1 MAKAL
6 PLTVEKRDI
15 TGRRVN
21 TLRRQ
26 GILPANV
33 FGKGI
38 KSFTVQLPLADFKKV
53 YQEAGETGLIE
64 LTLGTDKHPVLVS
77 NMHVDPVSGMP
88 LHVDFHEVN
97 LKEKV
102 TATVPV
108 EITGE
113 SPIEKTGEGTV
124 VQQLQEIE
132 VEALPTD
139 LPDSFTVDV
148 SNLTAVDQAI
158 YVKDLVYDRE
168 KVEIQVDPESIVVA
182 VAEPQ
187 KEEELPVEAPAEGEG
202 EAQAEADAGSIEEST
217 AETDEAE
224 NQSKQE
230 EA

>member
-6 PLTVEKRDI
+6 PLKVEKRDI

-26 GILPANV
+26 GILPGNV
-33 FGKGI
+33 FGKDI
-38 KSFTVQLPLADFKKV
+38 ESFTIQLPTADFTKI
-53 YQEAGETGLIE
+53 YAEAGETGLIE
-64 LTLGTDKHPVLVS
+64 LSIGDSKHPVLVS
-77 NMHVDPVSGMP
+77 NLHVHPVTNAP

-108 EITGE
+108 EMTGE
-113 SPIEKTGEGTV
+113 SPAEKSGDGTV

-139 LPDSFTVDV
+139 LPESFIVDV
-148 SNLTAVDQAI
+148 SSLTAVDQAI
-158 YVKDLVYDRE
+158 YVKDLDYDRE
-168 KVEIQVDPESIVVA
+168 KVEIMVDQESIVVA

-187 KEEELPVEAPAEGEG
+187 KEEVIEEAAGEG
-202 EAQAEADAGSIEEST
+202 EIQAETDAGSTEEGT

-230 EA
+230 QE